1 MTLPTGAEPGYRR
14 TPLSAEEK
22 VRGEANFAPV
32 VALVLVASGRF
43 RVSADT
49 QDQVELFQGV
59 ARRVSDMLRRPV
71 VSYANGRDIVIT
83 FGQEEAPA
91 LALCAARRYAA
102 KKARIRPPSTGCA
115 CTGQIAPGRHMAPA
129 RIAAWSFLPSAWLVR
144 GSKCRPSDLVKLNLG
159 EQVATIRATR
169 SWPDGI
175 HIYIIRGC
183 RGRVCLKGAGRI
195 VGWIRPHVPEASD
208 GILTSAGI
216 CEGFAGA
223 GVSTGVLVF
232 AGFAGLVAGT
242 LAMGAVEYSKL
253 RAERDQQVAQ
263 LTAERVRLETAPDA
277 ELDELT
283 ELYVSRGLSPGLAR
297 QVAIELTAHDAL
309 AAHAEAEYGIT
320 STSMASPLR
329 DALAVSV
336 AFASGALLP
345 WLAMVLIPGS
355 SRAAVTFVIV
365 LAALALTGW
374 VSARISEVHPL
385 APMVRTA
392 SIGGLSM
399 LITYFAGHLLYP

>member
-1 MTLPTGAEPGYRR
+1 M
-14 TPLSAEEK
+14 
-22 VRGEANFAPV
+22 
-32 VALVLVASGRF
+32 
-43 RVSADT
+43 
-49 QDQVELFQGV
+49 
-59 ARRVSDMLRRPV
+59 
-71 VSYANGRDIVIT
+71 
-83 FGQEEAPA
+83 
-91 LALCAARRYAA
+91 
-102 KKARIRPPSTGCA
+102 
-115 CTGQIAPGRHMAPA
+115 
-129 RIAAWSFLPSAWLVR
+129 
-144 GSKCRPSDLVKLNLG
+144 
-159 EQVATIRATR
+159 
-169 SWPDGI
+169 
-175 HIYIIRGC
+175 
-183 RGRVCLKGAGRI
+183 KGAGRI

-242 LAMGAVEYSKL
+242 LAMGAVEYSTL

-399 LITYFAGHLLYP
+399 LITYFAGQLLYP